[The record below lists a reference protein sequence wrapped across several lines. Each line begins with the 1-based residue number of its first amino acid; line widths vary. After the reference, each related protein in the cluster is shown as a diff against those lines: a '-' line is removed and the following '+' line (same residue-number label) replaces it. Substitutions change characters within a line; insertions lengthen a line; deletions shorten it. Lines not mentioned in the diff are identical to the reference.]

1 MILMEPNEPDPFV
14 APLIQEVALSIQ
26 EVTNF
31 VLLVIEII
39 KKEIS
44 AKFGNSL
51 RKKVDVLSRCT
62 SVPYICPQNF

>member
-14 APLIQEVALSIQ
+14 APSIQEVALSIQ

-39 KKEIS
+39 
-44 AKFGNSL
+44 
-51 RKKVDVLSRCT
+51 
-62 SVPYICPQNF
+62 